1 MTLPT
6 RPSDGDHETAGD
18 EAAREEERRRLQRER
33 LRDEVRRLEQAEQF
47 TAALRAIR
55 ESGLTSRDPEGL
67 RPDIARLK
75 QAARL
80 QASYGRACAAQKAG
94 DGEAAALLSAVV
106 AVDPRYRDAAKRL
119 YEAVSGVSVGGL
131 EAEVGAAREAA
142 SRVEA
147 QRDRLAR
154 GRGRLMWVAGAEGI
168 VLCSLLGW
176 MAWHRPPLPSPA
188 VNARSLAA
196 QGVEARN
203 ARPPRAGSPEVL
215 STVAFQSTAHA
226 EPAPGAVEKP
236 SASIAPA
243 SLASPAPG
251 ASLEGPPPPELE
263 GPCRRIGASCSSTLD
278 CCWGSMCY
286 GNVCQDSR
294 RTIVFGQYRP

>member
-1 MTLPT
+1 MTHPT
-6 RPSDGDHETAGD
+6 RPSDGDHETSGD

-33 LRDEVRRLEQAEQF
+33 LRDEVWRLEQAEQF
-47 TAALRAIR
+47 TAALQAIR
-55 ESGLTSRDPEGL
+55 ESGLASRDPEGL

-94 DGEAAALLSAVV
+94 DAEAAALLSAVV
-106 AVDPRYRDAAKRL
+106 AVDPRYKDAARRL

-154 GRGRLMWVAGAEGI
+154 GRWRLMWVAGAEGL
-168 VLCSLLGW
+168 VLCCLLGW
-176 MAWHRPPLPSPA
+176 MAWRRPPLPSPA
-188 VNARSLAA
+188 MNARSLAA
-196 QGVEARN
+196 PGIEARG
-203 ARPPRAGSPEVL
+203 AQPPRSGSPEVL
-215 STVAFQSTAHA
+215 ATVAFRPT
-226 EPAPGAVEKP
+226 EPVHDAIEKP

-251 ASLEGPPPPELE
+251 ASLEGPPPPEVE
-263 GPCRRIGASCSSTLD
+263 GPCRRIGASCASTLD
-278 CCWGSMCY
+278 CCWGAMCY